1 MFEGLFTALR
11 DEGVPVALDEWLM
24 LHDALDRDL
33 HQSTLSGFYLTA
45 RSLLVKDE
53 SNYDGFDIAF
63 ARYFSG
69 IEPATD
75 SVDDRVWKWL
85 RENPKMLQLTDE
97 QRARLDEMRND
108 MDLSELLEKLQ
119 EKLDKQQEEH
129 HGGSEH
135 IGTGGTSAFGHSGYH
150 PGGIRIGGEGRWKS
164 AIQTAGDR
172 QWRDLRTD
180 TEIGVRDFGVA
191 LRRLRHL
198 STRLDGPATEFD
210 IDDTIKQT
218 AAHAGQLRL
227 SFRRPRRNTVRVLLM
242 LDIDH
247 FKSINDAHG
256 HLAGDRVL
264 QAVAR
269 CLAGCVRPQDTVAR
283 YGGEEFAIVLPDCQ
297 LNYGEAVAERIR
309 QTVANLSIAVS
320 PELTLQVTLSVGGA
334 FAPTQARCTPDLWVE
349 RADNQLYQAKAQ
361 GRNRV
366 YIDHQQVIS
375 VSPEEKSLLFGALS
389 TGEPAWSENIP
400 GTEEN
405 SAMQKV
411 NP

>member
-1 MFEGLFTALR
+1 MTSPSLN
-11 DEGVPVALDEWLM
+11 PI
-24 LHDALDRDL
+24 DL
-33 HQSTLSGFYLTA
+33 
-45 RSLLVKDE
+45 
-53 SNYDGFDIAF
+53 
-63 ARYFSG
+63 
-69 IEPATD
+69 
-75 SVDDRVWKWL
+75 
-85 RENPKMLQLTDE
+85 
-97 QRARLDEMRND
+97 
-108 MDLSELLEKLQ
+108 
-119 EKLDKQQEEH
+119 
-129 HGGSEH
+129 
-135 IGTGGTSAFGHSGYH
+135 
-150 PGGIRIGGEGRWKS
+150 
-164 AIQTAGDR
+164 
-172 QWRDLRTD
+172 RDLRLDDARALLEHGGAIDLPAPDATPAAFLQGVID
-180 TEIGVRDFGVA
+180 GLCELSLRDPLTGLANRRHFRAVLTREIDVVVRSGNPA
-191 LRRLRHL
+191 L
-198 STRLDGPATEFD
+198 
-210 IDDTIKQT
+210 
-218 AAHAGQLRL
+218 
-227 SFRRPRRNTVRVLLM
+227 LLM

-320 PELTLQVTLSVGGA
+320 PEVSLQITLSVGGA
-334 FAPTQARCTPDLWVE
+334 FAPTQSRCTPDVWVE

-375 VSPEEKSLLFGALS
+375 VSAEEKSLLFGALS
-389 TGEPAWSENIP
+389 AGEPAWGESAPSTNED
-400 GTEEN
+400 

>member
-1 MFEGLFTALR
+1 VTSPSLN
-11 DEGVPVALDEWLM
+11 PI
-24 LHDALDRDL
+24 DL
-33 HQSTLSGFYLTA
+33 
-45 RSLLVKDE
+45 
-53 SNYDGFDIAF
+53 
-63 ARYFSG
+63 
-69 IEPATD
+69 
-75 SVDDRVWKWL
+75 
-85 RENPKMLQLTDE
+85 
-97 QRARLDEMRND
+97 
-108 MDLSELLEKLQ
+108 
-119 EKLDKQQEEH
+119 
-129 HGGSEH
+129 
-135 IGTGGTSAFGHSGYH
+135 
-150 PGGIRIGGEGRWKS
+150 
-164 AIQTAGDR
+164 
-172 QWRDLRTD
+172 RDLRLDDARALLEHGGGMDLPAPEAAPAAFLQGVIDGLCELSLRDPLTGLANRRHFRAVLAR
-180 TEIGVRDFGVA
+180 EIDVVVRSGNPA
-191 LRRLRHL
+191 L
-198 STRLDGPATEFD
+198 
-210 IDDTIKQT
+210 
-218 AAHAGQLRL
+218 
-227 SFRRPRRNTVRVLLM
+227 LLM